1 VVTSSRIV
9 GALGAL
15 GHEENVAVMV
25 MTRSTNGT
33 DTGVAGARPRR
44 TIARAP
50 RLPGG
55 RAILGGLLVAA
66 AALGT
71 FVAARSSGTPDR
83 SYAVA
88 ARAIPPGETLT
99 SDHVRFEPIDLPS
112 GVAASAFAEAAQLDG
127 RVALGPIREGELVQ
141 VGQVSDRGPADPAA
155 ELSFSLER
163 DRAVDGR
170 LRSGDLVDVF
180 VTYDD
185 RTAAVAEAMRLV
197 DVRERD
203 DGSLARGTGLTVTL
217 AITDP
222 DDRAALIHAAR
233 AGDVTLV
240 RSTHMAGAGA
250 STTSGADGAGAP
262 PAGPVGPQDDPTA
275 PAAAAG

>member
-1 VVTSSRIV
+1 
-9 GALGAL
+9 
-15 GHEENVAVMV
+15 MV
-25 MTRSTNGT
+25 MTRSTNGIDT
-33 DTGVAGARPRR
+33 DVTGPRPRR
-44 TIARAP
+44 TIERAP

-55 RAILGGLLVAA
+55 RAILGGVLVAA

-83 SYAVA
+83 TYAVA

-99 SDHVRFEPIDLPS
+99 ADHVRLEPIDLPS
-112 GVAASAFAEAAQLDG
+112 GVAASAFVDATRLDG
-127 RVALGPIREGELVQ
+127 RVALAPIREGELVQ
-141 VGQVSDRGPADPAA
+141 VGQVSDPGAADPAA

-180 VTYDD
+180 VTYDE
-185 RTAAVAEAMRLV
+185 RTAAVAEGMRLV
-197 DVRERD
+197 DVRERVE
-203 DGSLARGTGLTVTL
+203 GSLGRGTELTVTL

-240 RSTHMAGAGA
+240 RSTHLSSAGAASNVTSSDGAGMPSPRRAGPPVDPAAPAAGAG
-250 STTSGADGAGAP
+250 
-262 PAGPVGPQDDPTA
+262 
-275 PAAAAG
+275 

>member
-1 VVTSSRIV
+1 V
-9 GALGAL
+9 
-15 GHEENVAVMV
+15 
-25 MTRSTNGT
+25 
-33 DTGVAGARPRR
+33 
-44 TIARAP
+44 
-50 RLPGG
+50 RL
-55 RAILGGLLVAA
+55 
-66 AALGT
+66 
-71 FVAARSSGTPDR
+71 
-83 SYAVA
+83 
-88 ARAIPPGETLT
+88 
-99 SDHVRFEPIDLPS
+99 EPIDLPS

-141 VGQVSDRGPADPAA
+141 VGQVSDRGAADPAA

-203 DGSLARGTGLTVTL
+203 EGSLGRGTELTVTL

-222 DDRAALIHAAR
+222 DDRAALINAAR

-240 RSTHMAGAGA
+240 RSTHMAAVGAT
-250 STTSGADGAGAP
+250 STASGADGAGAP
-262 PAGPVGPQDDPTA
+262 PADPVGPPDDPVP
-275 PAAAAG
+275 PAAAPG

>member
-1 VVTSSRIV
+1 M
-9 GALGAL
+9 
-15 GHEENVAVMV
+15 GHEEYVAFMV
-25 MTRSTNGT
+25 MTRSSNGT

-83 SYAVA
+83 FYAVA

-99 SDHVRFEPIDLPS
+99 SEHVRLEPIDLPS
-112 GVAASAFAEAAQLDG
+112 GVAASAFVDATQLDG
-127 RVALGPIREGELVQ
+127 RVALGPIRKGELVQ
-141 VGQVSDRGPADPAA
+141 AGQVSDRGAADPAA

-203 DGSLARGTGLTVTL
+203 EGSLGRGTELTVTL

-240 RSTHMAGAGA
+240 RSTHLAAAGATSSA
-250 STTSGADGAGAP
+250 SADGAGAP
-262 PAGPVGPQDDPTA
+262 SVDPMGPPDDPVA
-275 PAAAAG
+275 PAAGAG